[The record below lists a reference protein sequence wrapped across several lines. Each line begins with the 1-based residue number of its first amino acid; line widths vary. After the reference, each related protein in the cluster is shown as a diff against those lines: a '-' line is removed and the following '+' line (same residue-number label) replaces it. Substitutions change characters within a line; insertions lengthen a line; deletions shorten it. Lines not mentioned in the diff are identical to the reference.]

1 MVVNKTRQETEVEDE
16 DDLNSSSE
24 GDENGE
30 YVYGYDEFEEVSNVC
45 GRVKKEE
52 TYWLEGLRS
61 SNIVAGMTE
70 GTLI

>member
-1 MVVNKTRQETEVEDE
+1 M
-16 DDLNSSSE
+16 
-24 GDENGE
+24 
-30 YVYGYDEFEEVSNVC
+30 YDEFEEVSNVC